1 MPHDSLPCPDDGRQT
16 AAVLIAHGS
25 RSPSANEEFAELA
38 RRVQARTV
46 FQPVEIAFLEVVR
59 PTVEEAAERC
69 VQAGATR
76 VLLLPYFLF
85 SGTHGLHDIERLW
98 RELQRRHPDVA
109 FSVCRPLGVHP
120 GLVDVVL
127 DRLGEVASKH
137 KNRPNSSADS
147 S

>member
-1 MPHDSLPCPDDGRQT
+1 MAHDSHPCPDDNLQT
-16 AAVLIAHGS
+16 AVLLIAHGS

-38 RRVQARTV
+38 RQVQARIP
-46 FQPVEIAFLEVVR
+46 FQRVEIAFLEVVR

-85 SGTHGLHDIERLW
+85 SGTHGLNDVERLW
-98 RELQRRHPDVA
+98 GELQRRHPNVA
-109 FSVCRPLGVHP
+109 FSICRPLGVHP
-120 GLVDVVL
+120 SLVDVVL
-127 DRLGEVASKH
+127 DRVFEVVSKP
-137 KNRPNSSADS
+137 KSPPNLPADS